1 MTIKMRLDT
10 AGLRA
15 LIAENPELQVEIGKE
30 VLNNIRSDVVQK
42 NVDDAVKLAVEGMLK
57 DNGYWSS
64 PRYTVKDP
72 KMLEAVNTVVKTTI
86 EASMDKAI
94 AEKVSALVSQAVA
107 VEQTRLQRELKAV
120 LQGVITPELAREL
133 LIMALN
139 K

>member
-15 LIAENPELQVEIGKE
+15 LIADNAELEVEIGNE
-30 VLNNIRSDVVQK
+30 VLKNIRSDVVQS
-42 NVDDAVKLAVEGMLK
+42 NVDDAVKRAVNEMLK
-57 DNGYWSS
+57 DNGYWAN

-72 KMLEAVNTVVKTTI
+72 NMLKAIDNVVKTTI
-86 EASMDKAI
+86 EASMDKAL
-94 AEKVSALVSQAVA
+94 AEKVQSLVSQAVQT
-107 VEQTRLQRELKAV
+107 EQSRLRSELKGI
-120 LQGVITPELAREL
+120 LQGVITPEMAREL

>member
-15 LIAENPELQVEIGKE
+15 LIEDNAELQVEIGKE
-30 VLNNIRSDVVQK
+30 VLNNIRSDIVQK
-42 NVDDAVKLAVEGMLK
+42 NVDEAVRRAVEGMLK
-57 DNGYWSS
+57 DNGYWAS

-72 KMLEAVNTVVKTTI
+72 KMLEAVNSVVKTTI
-86 EASMDKAI
+86 ESCMSKAV
-94 AEKVSALVSQAVA
+94 AEKVQALVSQAVS
-107 VEQTRLQRELKAV
+107 VEQVRLRSELKGI
-120 LQGVITPELAREL
+120 LQSVITPEMAREL